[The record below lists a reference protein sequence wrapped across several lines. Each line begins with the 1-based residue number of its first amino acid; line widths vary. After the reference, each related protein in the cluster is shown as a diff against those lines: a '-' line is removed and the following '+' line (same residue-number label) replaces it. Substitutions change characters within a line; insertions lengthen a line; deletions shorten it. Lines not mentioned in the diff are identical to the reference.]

1 MIYRLK
7 RSNLMLL
14 LLGITAICGGFLL
27 RDAPQQDVGLQLG
40 NKAPEIKMANPD
52 GQELKLSDLKGYVV
66 LIDFWASW
74 CGPCRRENPFVVKAY
89 QTFKDKKFVNG
100 KKGFVI
106 FNVSLDQN
114 KAAWVEAIRK
124 DGLEWK
130 WHVSDLKYWNNAAAR
145 QYGINS
151 IPSNVLIDGNGI
163 IVAKNLR
170 GPALEQQLTALQKPQ

>member
-1 MIYRLK
+1 MIYQLN
-7 RSNLMLL
+7 RSNLIILL
-14 LLGITAICGGFLL
+14 LAIIAVCGGFFL
-27 RDAPQQDVGLQLG
+27 REVPKQNVGLQLG
-40 NKAPEIKMANPD
+40 NKAPEIAMSNPD
-52 GQELKLSDLKGYVV
+52 GQELKLSDLKGSVV

-74 CGPCRRENPFVVKAY
+74 CGPCRRENPFVVQAY

-100 KKGFVI
+100 KKGFVV

-114 KAAWVEAIRK
+114 KTAWVEAIRK
-124 DGLEWK
+124 DGLDWK

-145 QYGINS
+145 QYNISS

-170 GPALEQQLTALQKPQ
+170 GPALEQQLAALLKP

>member
-14 LLGITAICGGFLL
+14 LLAVTAICGGFLL
-27 RDAPQQDVGLQLG
+27 RDAPVQDVVLQLG

-124 DGLEWK
+124 DGLAWK

-170 GPALEQQLTALQKPQ
+170 GPALEQQLTALQKP